1 MEEKEEVGKV
11 EEVEERQRRLKAS
24 LFQASRLL
32 LFVLLQF
39 PFLQI
44 SEGMEGSSELVD
56 EVAKVLS
63 RRLALAW
70 RL

>member
-1 MEEKEEVGKV
+1 MDQVEKV